1 MVGLAPGVDASALA
15 ETGAVLESGDD
26 FDGPL
31 VVVEE
36 NGFWRV
42 EMDVLEVHAALAVAI
57 VAVRVDVVWGE
68 EEKRV
73 LIRVEVRP
81 KESAMEAATEV
92 KGPSSM
98 GRIDGKRVSITV
110 FLKMLRERRGGE
122 QTC

>member
-42 EMDVLEVHAALAVAI
+42 EMDVLEVRAALAVAI

-110 FLKMLRERRGGE
+110 FLKMLRERGRGK

>member
-36 NGFWRV
+36 NGFGRV

-110 FLKMLRERRGGE
+110 FLKMLRERGGGK

>member
-110 FLKMLRERRGGE
+110 FLKMLRERGGGK

>member
-92 KGPSSM
+92 KGPSSI

-110 FLKMLRERRGGE
+110 FLKMLRERGGGK

>member
-110 FLKMLRERRGGE
+110 FLKMLRERGRGK

>member
-36 NGFWRV
+36 NGFGRV
-42 EMDVLEVHAALAVAI
+42 EMDVLEVRAALAVAI

-68 EEKRV
+68 EEKR
-73 LIRVEVRP
+73 EY
-81 KESAMEAATEV
+81 
-92 KGPSSM
+92 
-98 GRIDGKRVSITV
+98 
-110 FLKMLRERRGGE
+110 
-122 QTC
+122 

>member
-31 VVVEE
+31 VIVEE
-36 NGFWRV
+36 NGFGRV

-92 KGPSSM
+92 KGPSSI

-110 FLKMLRERRGGE
+110 FLKMLRERGGGK